1 VFKSTL
7 LIFFLIT
14 LSWVNPILGQDFGDS
29 VITDPS
35 ITSRCEDLLDK
46 RKFKISYKNKIL
58 GLLDRNRRLRKRTSF
73 EKQTIIK
80 RLEKNF
86 TDLRRELYLTRQK
99 IFFADEDI
107 VRKGCPGIVL

>member
-1 VFKSTL
+1 VIRSS
-7 LIFFLIT
+7 LIFLFLFS
-14 LSWVNPILGQDFGDS
+14 LSHPKVRGQDFGGS

-46 RKFKISYKNKIL
+46 RKLKVRHKNRIL
-58 GLLDRNRRLRKRTSF
+58 GLLDRNRRLRKRTSYK
-73 EKQTIIK
+73 KQTIIK
-80 RLEKNF
+80 KLEKNF
-86 TDLRRELYLTRQK
+86 NDLRQELYLTRQK